1 MYIISETKWLKYFHA
16 SLSKMQMKMPFA
28 VHEIFTIQIT
38 HFVFTL
44 KFIGVKMWFL
54 NLEKI
59 ILRFFQEWH
68 FWLVPF
74 LFPFAS
80 PAFAFLDKLVSLT
93 PQYEPPHPPPTPPIT
108 LQFDQYLG
116 IKYLRNNATTDNL
129 NDGRLEKNHGK
140 NQGKLQFLS
149 TWAYQNHKNNSSA
162 FRTE

>member
-16 SLSKMQMKMPFA
+16 SLSKMQMKIPFA

-44 KFIGVKMWFL
+44 KFIGVKIWFL

-68 FWLVPF
+68 LWLVPF

-93 PQYEPPHPPPTPPIT
+93 PQYEPPHPPPTASIT

-116 IKYLRNNATTDNL
+116 IKYLSHTLFSNALLNAITMQQHTIWMTD
-129 NDGRLEKNHGK
+129 D
-140 NQGKLQFLS
+140 
-149 TWAYQNHKNNSSA
+149 
-162 FRTE
+162 

>member
-16 SLSKMQMKMPFA
+16 SLSKMQMKIPFA
-28 VHEIFTIQIT
+28 VQEIFTIQIT

-68 FWLVPF
+68 LWLVPF

-93 PQYEPPHPPPTPPIT
+93 PQYEPPHPPPTAPIT

-116 IKYLRNNATTDNL
+116 IKYLRHTLFSNSLLNAITMQQHTIWMTD
-129 NDGRLEKNHGK
+129 D
-140 NQGKLQFLS
+140 
-149 TWAYQNHKNNSSA
+149 
-162 FRTE
+162 